1 MRLPY
6 GVPSPVVDSSVTDP
20 KTTPLGDSEALD
32 VPLDPSARSE
42 APFAG
47 LPAELPE
54 EAVRRLEGERDQLQD
69 RYARLAAEY
78 DNFRKRVARERE
90 ELTARSQ
97 AALAS
102 RLLDVLDDMERL
114 LAGDRTAPSDAL
126 FQGME
131 LVGKKLWKELEFAG
145 LERLDPA
152 GQAFDP
158 AVHEAVATTPA
169 PTPEQDH
176 TVCRTFQAGYRF
188 KGALLRPARVQV
200 YADPGQ
206 A

>member
-1 MRLPY
+1 
-6 GVPSPVVDSSVTDP
+6 
-20 KTTPLGDSEALD
+20 
-32 VPLDPSARSE
+32 
-42 APFAG
+42 
-47 LPAELPE
+47 LPE

-131 LVGKKLWKELEFAG
+131 LVGKKLWKELELAG

>member
-1 MRLPY
+1 MH
-6 GVPSPVVDSSVTDP
+6 S
-20 KTTPLGDSEALD
+20 
-32 VPLDPSARSE
+32 PLDPSVTDDQNLLGDE
-42 APFAG
+42 AAAADGRPPEADPTAG
-47 LPAELPE
+47 LPLEPADQ
-54 EAVRRLEGERDQLQD
+54 AVLRLESEFDALQD

-78 DNFRKRVARERE
+78 DNFRKRIARERE

-97 AALAS
+97 AALAG
-102 RLLDVLDDMERL
+102 RLLDVLDDMDRL
-114 LAGDRTAPSDAL
+114 LAGERSAVPVESL

-131 LVGKKLWKELEFAG
+131 LVGRKLWKELELAG

-152 GQAFDP
+152 GQPFDP
-158 AVHEAVATTPA
+158 ALHEAVATTP
-169 PTPEQDH
+169 PELPEQDH
-176 TVCRTFQAGYRF
+176 VVCRTFQSGYRF

>member
-1 MRLPY
+1 M
-6 GVPSPVVDSSVTDP
+6 TDP

-131 LVGKKLWKELEFAG
+131 LVGKKLWKELELAG